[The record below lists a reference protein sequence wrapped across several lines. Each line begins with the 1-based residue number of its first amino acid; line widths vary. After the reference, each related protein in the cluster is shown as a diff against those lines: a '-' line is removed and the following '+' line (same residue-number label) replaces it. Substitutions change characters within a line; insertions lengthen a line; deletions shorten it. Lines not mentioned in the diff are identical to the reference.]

1 MLKLK
6 SLFVSLTVSLFAF
19 SQAEIVPLSLG
30 SLLPSKDVELKS
42 TQGKGTTLGMSMAE
56 NGLIVIFTSN
66 TCPFVVGGDNY
77 PGWEKEYNKLFSVA
91 KKAGVSLVLVNSNEA
106 KRDGGESM
114 DDMVKRA
121 EEKGYL
127 MPYLYDYENKLANSF
142 NAKTTPHVYY
152 FDGNGILIYEGSIDN
167 TWDSKRKKDEAY
179 LVDAIE
185 RTAKGK
191 SIINSNTPAKGCSI
205 KRK

>member
-30 SLLPSKDVELKS
+30 SQLPSKDVELKS
-42 TQGKGTTLGMSMAE
+42 TQGKTTTLGMSMAE

-66 TCPFVVGGDNY
+66 TCPFVVGGEDY
-77 PGWEKEYNKLFSVA
+77 PGWEKDYNTLFEVA

-106 KRDGGESM
+106 KRDKGESM
-114 DDMVKRA
+114 DDMITRA
-121 EEKGYL
+121 KEKEYL

-152 FDGNGILIYEGSIDN
+152 FNGGGLLIYEGSIDN
-167 TWDSKRKKDEAY
+167 TWDVKRKKDEAY

-185 RTAKGK
+185 STAKGK
-191 SIINSNTPAKGCSI
+191 EIKNANTPAKGCSI